1 VSRWLEVVEEV
12 GEAGHPPWCEQGH
25 HCTYPMRPHGHASV
39 PEVFVTRVGRV
50 VATRHGSDRR
60 GHLEVRIVLPL
71 PELPEEEVETFM
83 RAAVAVTV
91 ATLDTELRSVRRRL
105 WLRMQRAAYFARARG

>member
-1 VSRWLEVVEEV
+1 VSDDV
-12 GEAGHPPWCEQGH
+12 HPPWCEQGH

-50 VATRHGSDRR
+50 VATRHGSEQR

-71 PELPEEEVETFM
+71 PEASEAELEGFM
-83 RAAVAVTV
+83 RAAVVVT
-91 ATLDTELRSVRRRL
+91 ANALDGEVRRLRHEL
-105 WLRMQRAAYFARARG
+105 WLAEQRRAYIRRAQTMRG